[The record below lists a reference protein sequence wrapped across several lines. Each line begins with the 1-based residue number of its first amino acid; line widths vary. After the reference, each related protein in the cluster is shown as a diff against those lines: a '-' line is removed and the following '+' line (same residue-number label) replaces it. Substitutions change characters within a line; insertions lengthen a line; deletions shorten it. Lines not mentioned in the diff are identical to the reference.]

1 MIFRVLVLSPIPK
14 NENSETH
21 QKPRNT
27 EIWVRNFKNP
37 RNIVQ
42 ITSKLQ
48 WFSCIVNHTAA
59 IWVLKAFDPSE
70 YIKFSLFLFMS
81 VLILKQ
87 LKSGQ
92 NTDPHALECY
102 KPENKDFPWFPRFRF
117 VPYTQQRKLGNPENS
132 SKNPKYWNVSM
143 QLQKLFKCCLN
154 DINLKMIQ
162 IYIHQIGFIQL
173 SRMMILE
180 ILSKLQI

>member
-1 MIFRVLVLSPIPK
+1 MFWALYPK
-14 NENSETH
+14 SKTR
-21 QKPRNT
+21 KPRNT

-48 WFSCIVNHTAA
+48 WFSHTANHAAA

-70 YIKFSLFLFMS
+70 HFKLSPFSFMS

-92 NTDPHALECY
+92 NTGPHALECY
-102 KPENKDFPWFPRFRF
+102 KPENKIFRDFQVF
-117 VPYTQQRKLGNPENS
+117 VLCPIPNNENS
-132 SKNPKYWNVSM
+132 EIPK
-143 QLQKLFKCCLN
+143 
-154 DINLKMIQ
+154 
-162 IYIHQIGFIQL
+162 IHQKPQNTEMWVCNFKNSLNTVQTTSI
-173 SRMMILE
+173 
-180 ILSKLQI
+180 SKWSKYTFTK

>member
-48 WFSCIVNHTAA
+48 WFSHIANHAA
-59 IWVLKAFDPSE
+59 ATWVLKAIDPSE
-70 YIKFSLFLFMS
+70 YIKLSLFLFMS
-81 VLILKQ
+81 VLTLKQ
-87 LKSGQ
+87 LK
-92 NTDPHALECY
+92 
-102 KPENKDFPWFPRFRF
+102 
-117 VPYTQQRKLGNPENS
+117 
-132 SKNPKYWNVSM
+132 
-143 QLQKLFKCCLN
+143 
-154 DINLKMIQ
+154 
-162 IYIHQIGFIQL
+162 
-173 SRMMILE
+173 
-180 ILSKLQI
+180 